1 MPQGAEDEV
10 AKFALTV
17 NGSRRIVD
25 VARDTPLLWVLRDTL
40 DLRGTKYGCGRGVCG
55 ACTVHADGQ
64 AIRSCVTTL
73 ESVAQQQITTIEALS
88 KDGNHPVQRA
98 WSELDVAQCG
108 YCQAGQMMMAAA
120 LLSYSPHPTEEE
132 LQKTMSNNLCRCG
145 TYLRIRQAVRR
156 ASELAEAG
164 HR

>member
-25 VARDTPLLWVLRDTL
+25 VDRDTPLLWVLRDTL

-98 WSELDVAQCG
+98 WSELD
-108 YCQAGQMMMAAA
+108 
-120 LLSYSPHPTEEE
+120 SERSPWH
-132 LQKTMSNNLCRCG
+132 
-145 TYLRIRQAVRR
+145 A
-156 ASELAEAG
+156 AEACKTTSPTIVG
-164 HR
+164 SETTKPRRSRFISWRVGKPPRVSEKFHIRPSRQP

>member
-1 MPQGAEDEV
+1 M
-10 AKFALTV
+10 
-17 NGSRRIVD
+17 
-25 VARDTPLLWVLRDTL
+25 
-40 DLRGTKYGCGRGVCG
+40 CG

-64 AIRSCVTTL
+64 AIRSCVTTV
-73 ESVAQQQITTIEALS
+73 ESVGQQQITTIEALS
-88 KDGNHPVQRA
+88 RDGNHPVQRA
-98 WSELDVAQCG
+98 WAELDVAQCG

-120 LLSYSPHPTEEE
+120 LLSYSPRPTEEE

-164 HR
+164 RR